1 IDKMKL
7 HTLVHI
13 PEDIRN
19 HRPLVRSETE
29 VFESFNGVFRL
40 CSIHSNHQAPSKDIA
55 IKCAQMDMTKHLM
68 WRSLGFKK

>member
-7 HTLVHI
+7 HMLVHI

-19 HRPLVRSETE
+19 HGPLVRSETE

-40 CSIHSNHQAPSKDIA
+40 CSMHSNHQAPSKDIA
-55 IKCAQMDMTKHLM
+55 VKCARMDLTKHIICG
-68 WRSLGFKK
+68 GFWCN